1 MRQKSVKSKSSE
13 DIAIRWIL
21 ILLCSITLYIQTNLA
36 DPINSP
42 KQWVLCVLAAW
53 IIGYIFQ
60 FRSVIRSTMKLKII
74 SLLLTFFVI
83 ANFIAFLFTD
93 VKYVGFFG
101 DTQRRNGFITY
112 LSLAIVMLASALF
125 FRISSIQRL
134 IKTVLVVGFP
144 LSLYG
149 ILQSNG
155 KDFIQWNNPYNSVIL
170 TLGNPNFAS
179 ATLALMAVIILSTA
193 FNKQIKNEIR
203 LFAVLLSFLLV
214 FIIYQSNSRQGLV
227 SFFIGLNVF
236 LTIYFFTKAKKYG
249 VIWILFS
256 TPVFIISILGM
267 LQVGPFTRFLYK
279 PSVSI
284 RGHYWRTAVE
294 MFKENPFFGV
304 GIDRYGAYF
313 REFREVDYALNY
325 GWQITSSN
333 AHNTFLQFFA
343 TGGILLG
350 LSYLLLMFYVF
361 KCAVQN
367 IKLFDGAEK
376 LFVASLFAGWISFQ
390 AQSIISIDNIGI
402 SIWNW
407 VLGGALVGVSTKT
420 TLDSR
425 ANVVGEKNRKPNQLE
440 LSRFII
446 SVICVVIVI
455 PLVFNQYRNENNA
468 FKSTL
473 LYNIQDPA
481 QKNSYKEL
489 NLTTIN
495 SLFIDPSY
503 ALNSANN
510 LILNGFSIE
519 GMQVLKNLNQKDPR
533 NLNVLYSLVFESEKS
548 GDFESALKY
557 QREIIKLDPWDA
569 PNILK
574 LANLY
579 KVLGQKEESL
589 VMLEKIISFASGT
602 TVAVEAELELK
613 SLK

>member
-1 MRQKSVKSKSSE
+1 MGQNLAKSKSLE
-13 DIAIRWIL
+13 NKVVQWI
-21 ILLCSITLYIQTNLA
+21 IISLCAVTLYIQTNLA

-42 KQWVLCVLAAW
+42 KQWVLCILAAW
-53 IIGYIFQ
+53 LMGYIFQ
-60 FRSVIRSTMKLKII
+60 FRSMISSTTNLKRI

-93 VKYVGFFG
+93 IKYVGFFG

-125 FRISSIQRL
+125 FRIGSIRGL
-134 IKTVLVVGFP
+134 IKTILVLG
-144 LSLYG
+144 LLLGLYG

-155 KDFIQWNNPYNSVIL
+155 NDFIQWNNPYNSVIL

-179 ATLALMAVIILSTA
+179 ATLALIAVMTLSTA
-193 FNKQIKNEIR
+193 FNKQIKRVIR
-203 LFAVLLSFLLV
+203 VFAILLTFLLV
-214 FIIYQSNSRQGLV
+214 FVIYQSNSRQGLL
-227 SFFIGLNVF
+227 SFFIGFNVF
-236 LTIYFFTKAKKYG
+236 LTIYLFTKSKKYG
-249 VIWILFS
+249 ITCVLLS
-256 TPVFIISILGM
+256 TPVLIISILGM

-284 RGHYWRTAVE
+284 RGHYWRAAVE
-294 MFKENPFFGV
+294 MFKENPFVGV

-350 LSYLLLMFYVF
+350 LSYLILMFYVF

-367 IKLFDGAEK
+367 IKFFDGSEK
-376 LFVASLFAGWISFQ
+376 LFVASLFAGWVSFQ
-390 AQSIISIDNIGI
+390 AQSIVSIDNIGI

-407 VLGGALVGVSTKT
+407 VLGGAIVGISTNT
-420 TLDSR
+420 SLDSKV
-425 ANVVGEKNRKPNQLE
+425 NIVEGKNRRPNQLD

-446 SVICVVIVI
+446 SVSCVVIVI
-455 PLVFNQYRNENNA
+455 PLVFTQYRNENNA
-468 FKSTL
+468 FKSSL
-473 LYNIQDPA
+473 VYNIQDPA

-519 GMQVLKNLNQKDPR
+519 GMQVLKDLHQKDPR

-548 GDFESALKY
+548 GDFDSALKY
-557 QREIIKLDPWDA
+557 QSEILKLDPWDA

-579 KVLGQKEESL
+579 KALGQKEDSIA
-589 VMLEKIISFASGT
+589 MLEKIISFASGT
-602 TVAVEAELELK
+602 EVAVKAELELK

>member
-1 MRQKSVKSKSSE
+1 MGQIMAKSNSLENKAVQ
-13 DIAIRWIL
+13 WITITL
-21 ILLCSITLYIQTNLA
+21 FAVTLYIQTNLA

-42 KQWVLCVLAAW
+42 KQWVLCILAAW
-53 IIGYIFQ
+53 LLGYVFQYRSII
-60 FRSVIRSTMKLKII
+60 SPNTNLKRF

-93 VKYVGFFG
+93 IKYVGFFG
-101 DTQRRNGFITY
+101 DTQRRNGLITY
-112 LSLAIVMLASALF
+112 LSLAIVMLATALF
-125 FRISSIQRL
+125 FRIGSIQRL
-134 IKTVLVVGFP
+134 IKTILVLG
-144 LSLYG
+144 LLLGLYG

-155 KDFIQWNNPYNSVIL
+155 NDFIQWNNPYNSVIL

-179 ATLALMAVIILSTA
+179 ATLALIAVMTLSTA
-193 FNKQIKNEIR
+193 FNKQINREIR
-203 LFAVLLSFLLV
+203 VFAILLTFLLV
-214 FIIYQSNSRQGLV
+214 FVIYQSNSRQGLL
-227 SFFIGLNVF
+227 SFFIGFSVF
-236 LTIYFFTKAKKYG
+236 LTVYLFAKSKKYG
-249 VIWILFS
+249 ITYVLLS
-256 TPVFIISILGM
+256 TPVFIIAILGII
-267 LQVGPFTRFLYK
+267 QVGPFTRFLYK

-294 MFKENPFFGV
+294 MFKENPFV
-304 GIDRYGAYF
+304 GIGVDRYGAYF

-350 LSYLLLMFYVF
+350 FSYLLLMFYVF

-367 IKLFDGAEK
+367 IKFFDGSEK
-376 LFVASLFAGWISFQ
+376 LFVASLFAGWVSFQ

-407 VLGGALVGVSTKT
+407 VLGGAIVGISTNT
-420 TLDSR
+420 SSDSKV
-425 ANVVGEKNRKPNQLE
+425 NIVEGKNRRPNQLD

-446 SVICVVIVI
+446 SVSCVVIVL
-455 PLVFNQYRNENNA
+455 PLVFTQYRNENNT
-468 FKSTL
+468 FKSSL
-473 LYNIQDPA
+473 VYNIQDPA

-519 GMQVLKNLNQKDPR
+519 GMQVLKDLHQKDPR

-548 GDFESALKY
+548 GDFDSALKY
-557 QREIIKLDPWDA
+557 QSEILKLDPWDA
-569 PNILK
+569 LNILK
-574 LANLY
+574 LANVY
-579 KVLGQKEESL
+579 KALGQKEDSIA
-589 VMLEKIISFASGT
+589 MLEKIISFASGT
-602 TVAVEAELELK
+602 EVAVEAELELK